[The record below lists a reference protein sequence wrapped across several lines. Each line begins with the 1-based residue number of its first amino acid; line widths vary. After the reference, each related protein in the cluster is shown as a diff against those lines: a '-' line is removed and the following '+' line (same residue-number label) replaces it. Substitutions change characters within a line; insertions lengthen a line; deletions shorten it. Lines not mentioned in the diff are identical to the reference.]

1 MKTGRILWVVLCL
14 VMAQYGAQLSAQT
27 RTCHTMG
34 NLDRLLQSHPQM
46 QEQMDQIEDFTRD
59 FVNTPQLR
67 GEQTVTIPVVVNVVY
82 KTSAQNISDA
92 QIMSQIEVLNED
104 FRRLNADADNTWSD
118 ATDPNIEFCLASVDP
133 DGNPTTGIRRKQTNK
148 PSFSA
153 NDQVKTNGQGLAPWD
168 AGSYLNIWVCNLGS
182 GLLGYA
188 QFPGGPAETDGVVID
203 YAYFGTEGTASAPF
217 DLGRTATHEVGH
229 YLNLRHIW
237 GDGPCSADDFV
248 SDTPSSDGPN
258 YGCALGH
265 VSCGSVDM
273 VQNYM
278 DYSDDACMNLFT
290 VGQSLRMD
298 ALFAPGGARAS
309 LLTSGGCGN
318 VVEPTCEDGVQ
329 NGDET
334 GVDCGGSNCPA
345 CPATCDD
352 GIQNGDET
360 GVDCGGSNCT
370 PCETST
376 CSDGIQNGDET
387 GVDCGGSNCPACPAT
402 CDDGIQNG
410 DETGVDCGGSNCAP
424 CNVSTCD
431 VPGGTVATS
440 IKRKRATLNWNAV
453 DGALDYSIRFR
464 VAGQTVWSSEATTT
478 STSIT
483 ASSLSNNTTY
493 EWEVRANCSGSSSDY
508 SATCSFTAGDANSS
522 SCAGERLAISSVLA
536 FPNPTTGQ
544 LSIRIEMEA
553 GNGYEVSL
561 MDGTGRVVYYENVG
575 SANLVSLDL
584 GGLPVG
590 LYFVQVSNGMDV
602 QMTRVI
608 KE

>member
-265 VSCGSVDM
+265 VSCGSADM

-360 GVDCGGSNCT
+360 GVDCGGSNC
-370 PCETST
+370 
-376 CSDGIQNGDET
+376 
-387 GVDCGGSNCPACPAT
+387 
-402 CDDGIQNG
+402 
-410 DETGVDCGGSNCAP
+410 AP
-424 CNVSTCD
+424 CNVSACD

-464 VAGQTVWSSEATTT
+464 VAGQTAWSSEATTT

-483 ASSLSNNTTY
+483 ASSLSNNATY

-544 LSIRIEMEA
+544 LSIQIEMEA